1 MFDELKFEKSQIKK
15 MSATTLAFVGDCVYD
30 LYMRMAIL
38 KEHPNFNNFDLSRFK
53 FQYVKAGAQADA
65 IRKISEILT
74 EDEKKLVRWGRN
86 ARVSNIPKGATLSQ
100 YRFAT
105 AFEALIGY
113 LYLIDD
119 EARIEEIMKQTY
131 TILKEEA

>member
-1 MFDELKFEKSQIKK
+1 MFDELKFNKSQIKK

-38 KEHPNFNNFDLSRFK
+38 KDHPNFNNFDLSRFK
-53 FQYVKAGAQADA
+53 FKYVKAGSQADA
-65 IRKISEILT
+65 IRQISEILT
-74 EDEKKLVRWGRN
+74 EEEQKLVRWGRN
-86 ARVSNIPKGATLSQ
+86 AKVSNIPKAASLSQ
-100 YRFAT
+100 YKFAT

-119 EARIEEIMKQTY
+119 EARIEEIMKYTY
-131 TILKEEA
+131 TILKEEE